1 MAVHQ
6 KIVNTEA
13 KIKSAF
19 IFLVNQ
25 NGLEKLNVKNITT
38 YARINRSTFYAHYV
52 DKFELIERYESQI
65 LTDIQAILR
74 NNLTNTMRYQDP
86 KTNNLQIYPIFNL
99 VLNYIYDQF
108 DLIKALLGPKGDP
121 QLEVQ
126 IKQMLLEVINADL
139 YHVKGTTKM
148 TPLIPNSYAHEI
160 VLAGLFD
167 IVKFWLS
174 QSEPDTPQQVADI
187 IARTRFMSPYDL
199 LGIESKR

>member
-167 IVKFWLS
+167 IVKFWL
-174 QSEPDTPQQVADI
+174 
-187 IARTRFMSPYDL
+187 
-199 LGIESKR
+199 

>member
-1 MAVHQ
+1 
-6 KIVNTEA
+6 
-13 KIKSAF
+13 
-19 IFLVNQ
+19 
-25 NGLEKLNVKNITT
+25 
-38 YARINRSTFYAHYV
+38 
-52 DKFELIERYESQI
+52 
-65 LTDIQAILR
+65 
-74 NNLTNTMRYQDP
+74 
-86 KTNNLQIYPIFNL
+86 
-99 VLNYIYDQF
+99 
-108 DLIKALLGPKGDP
+108 
-121 QLEVQ
+121 
-126 IKQMLLEVINADL
+126 MLLEVINADL